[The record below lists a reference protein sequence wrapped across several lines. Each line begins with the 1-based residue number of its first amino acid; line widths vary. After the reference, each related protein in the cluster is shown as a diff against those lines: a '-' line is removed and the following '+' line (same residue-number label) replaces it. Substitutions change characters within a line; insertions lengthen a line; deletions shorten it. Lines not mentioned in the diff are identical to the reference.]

1 MLFKSLEPVIPNPDK
16 YKLLQELIRTE
27 MKRNIAE
34 GNDYDAEKD
43 VLLAELLEEAKEM
56 RVKEI
61 YKDLSRGVRN
71 EIT

>member
-16 YKLLQELIRTE
+16 YKLLQELIREE

-61 YKDLSRGVRN
+61 YKDLSRGS
-71 EIT
+71 IS

>member
-16 YKLLQELIRTE
+16 YKLLQELIREE

>member
-1 MLFKSLEPVIPNPDK
+1 MLFKSLNPIIPNPDK
-16 YKLLQELIRTE
+16 YKLLQKLIRTE
-27 MKRNIAE
+27 MKRNITE
-34 GNDYDAEKD
+34 GNDYDADKD
-43 VLLAELLEEAKEM
+43 VLLAELLEETKEM